1 MAKEIERK
9 FLVTGNSWRG
19 LVPAKHYCQG
29 YLSTIKERT
38 VRVRCCDNEAW
49 LTIKSTTQGIT
60 RTEFEYPIPPDEAR
74 YMIQHLAEQPII
86 EKYRYC
92 IPLNGLVWEIDEFLG
107 ANHGLI
113 VAEVELNHAQ
123 DEIILPEWIGEEVSD
138 DPRYYNSNLVSKP
151 FSQW

>member
-1 MAKEIERK
+1 M
-9 FLVTGNSWRG
+9 
-19 LVPAKHYCQG
+19 
-29 YLSTIKERT
+29 
-38 VRVRCCDNEAW
+38 RVRCCGNEAW
-49 LTIKSTTQGIT
+49 LTIKSATQGIT

>member
-1 MAKEIERK
+1 M
-9 FLVTGNSWRG
+9 
-19 LVPAKHYCQG
+19 
-29 YLSTIKERT
+29 
-38 VRVRCCDNEAW
+38 RVRCCDNEAW
-49 LTIKSTTQGIT
+49 LTIKSATQGIT

-113 VAEVELNHAQ
+113 VAEVELNNAQ